1 MYNPP
6 TRPKIY
12 GDMMWTYGEIS
23 HQSDVKEKTKAA
35 DGQATENRPP
45 QKSSAVVETFQNF

>member
-23 HQSDVKEKTKAA
+23 YQSDVKEKTKAA